1 MTPPPG
7 PHHCSIIHMDKIN
20 MCPSQRML
28 CRVQAEFS
36 LHHQLEQIVI
46 CPELLLLVADFGCLT
61 YDSITMVLDL

>member
-1 MTPPPG
+1 
-7 PHHCSIIHMDKIN
+7 MDKIN